1 MSTVPSSNILVPLDG
16 SALAEQALWV
26 AARLARRLHGVL
38 HLVTV
43 RVPTPTAGDRT
54 GEPTARGDS
63 GREIRHDL
71 REYLEGKAEE
81 LATAHGV
88 CSSCG
93 VLHGWPPDALA
104 DYVRA
109 NDIALVVMTTHGR
122 SGVSRC
128 WIGSVTD
135 GLLARARAPVLLLRP
150 GLAAPTARF
159 QRILVALDGSA
170 GSKKVLAQAVAL
182 GSVEPG
188 TEYTLVEVVE
198 PPMPVPHH
206 PPVHPGPDPADSLVR
221 RREAAAQDL
230 ERLAERLRKR
240 GLTVTTRVLVAQRVA
255 EQLITLAQSLGSDL
269 IVVGTQRPRTTERLL
284 LGSVADKVVRGAS
297 QPVLVIP
304 VRKRLT
310 HAARGPVRRSATAAS
325 TAPPP
330 PRLSRS
336 SHRLHSGFRARV

>member
-1 MSTVPSSNILVPLDG
+1 MSTAPSSSILVPLDG
-16 SALAEQALWV
+16 SVLAEQALWV

-43 RVPTPTAGDRT
+43 RGPTPTAGDET
-54 GEPTARGDS
+54 GEPAARADS

-93 VLHGWPPDALA
+93 VLRGWPPDALA
-104 DYVRA
+104 DYVRV
-109 NDIALVVMTTHGR
+109 NGIALVVMTAHGR

-128 WIGSVTD
+128 WIDSVTD
-135 GLLARARAPVLLLRP
+135 GLLARVCASVLVLRP
-150 GLAAPTARF
+150 GIAATTARF

-182 GSVEPG
+182 DSVELG

-206 PPVHPGPDPADSLVR
+206 PPAHPGPDPADSLVR
-221 RREAAAQDL
+221 RREAAVQDL

-240 GLTVTTRVLVAQRVA
+240 GLAVTTRVLVGQRVA

-269 IVVGTQRPRTTERLL
+269 IAVGTQRPRATERLL

-297 QPVLVIP
+297 QPVLVIQ

-310 HAARGPVRRSATAAS
+310 HAAGPASPIVIGPGLPRPPAHPARRLPAGRAAWR
-325 TAPPP
+325 P
-330 PRLSRS
+330 
-336 SHRLHSGFRARV
+336 